1 MKNNYMKKSFAASIA
16 AALVVTMSVAIP
28 STARAADPTCTD
40 AGSSYQLAYESCTGV
55 DDLGAKYE
63 IRMPSKFNG
72 TLMLWSHGIRYAV
85 PLPAIPVVNP
95 VATAVNMEAE
105 VAPSEAIASE
115 LLLQGYALAGSG
127 FNRQGWNAEDA
138 VISNIQLINLAKT
151 KYAKIKKV
159 TAWGASMGGFITQ
172 SLQEQF
178 PAMIDAA
185 APLCTATNTPLA
197 EFKYA
202 GDFLFGIKTFFDPTI
217 MGSGYA
223 AGQAGYLQMI
233 GDIQK
238 VLTVFGSIS
247 AAITANPV
255 APAWPASSTAPAA
268 LKAIPVRSALLL
280 VGLIAGIP
288 TQSNSFDSSSGPAG
302 PLETSFGLAISP
314 ALAVLENGVQ
324 GAMLAIVGTYGE
336 EMKMGG
342 RFYDNTATN
351 WAAQVS
357 QDDLDSYNAALSGT
371 SAITAMLGYLTVA
384 GQRAAANPI
393 AKARFESQYVQTGQ
407 INVPTVAMTGLAD
420 PITPAGNTQWL
431 IDRGTNAKHLVVLWN
446 RTPET
451 YTEFNGQSPV
461 SKSPAAATNGTG
473 HCNFTQDQ
481 WLLAA
486 KIANTAAKTGK
497 LPTLKTIN
505 SLVAKVNTY
514 DTTLFVD
521 PDFAATPL
529 KYNQ

>member
-1 MKNNYMKKSFAASIA
+1 MKTTLIRKSLATVVAS
-16 AALVVTMSVAIP
+16 ALVVTFTVATSQIA
-28 STARAADPTCTD
+28 SAADTPTCNTV
-40 AGSSYQLAYESCTGV
+40 GTNQVCTGT

-63 IRMPSKFNG
+63 IRVPNKFNG
-72 TLMLWSHGIRYAV
+72 TLMLWSHGIRFAV

-95 VATAVNMEAE
+95 VATGVNMAPE
-105 VAPSEAIASE
+105 VAPSEALATV
-115 LLLQGYALAGSG
+115 LLAQGYALAGSG

-138 VISNIQLINLAKT
+138 VISNIQLINAAKNQFP
-151 KYAKIKKV
+151 KIKKV

-185 APLCTATNTPLA
+185 APLCMASNTPSA

-217 MGSGYA
+217 MGNGYA

-342 RFYDNTATN
+342 RFYDNSKTN
-351 WAAQVS
+351 WATQVS

-384 GQRAAANPI
+384 GQRVTADAT
-393 AKARFESQYVQTGQ
+393 AKARFESQYVQTGK
-407 INVPTVAMTGLAD
+407 INVPTVAMTGMAD

-431 IDRGTNAKHLVVLWN
+431 VDKAGKNNKNLVVLWN
-446 RTPET
+446 KTPET

-473 HCNFTQDQ
+473 HCNFTADQ

-486 KIANTAAKTGK
+486 KIANSAAKSGK
-497 LPTLKTIN
+497 LPSDKSIN
-505 SLVAKVNTY
+505 SMVAKANKW
-514 DTTLFVD
+514 DSTLVLD
-521 PDFAATPL
+521 RDLAATPL

>member
-1 MKNNYMKKSFAASIA
+1 MKTTLIRKSLATVVAS
-16 AALVVTMSVAIP
+16 ALVVTFTVATSQIA
-28 STARAADPTCTD
+28 SAADTPTCNTV
-40 AGSSYQLAYESCTGV
+40 GTNQVCTGT

-63 IRMPSKFNG
+63 IRVPNKFNG
-72 TLMLWSHGIRYAV
+72 TLMLWSHGIRFAV

-95 VATAVNMEAE
+95 VATAVNMAPE
-105 VAPSEAIASE
+105 VAPSEALATV
-115 LLLQGYALAGSG
+115 LLAQGYALAGSG

-138 VISNIQLINLAKT
+138 VISNIQLINAAKT
-151 KYAKIKKV
+151 QFPKIKKV

-185 APLCTATNTPLA
+185 APLCMASNTPSA

-217 MGSGYA
+217 MGNGYA

-420 PITPAGNTQWL
+420 PISPAGNTQWL

>member
-1 MKNNYMKKSFAASIA
+1 MKTTLIRKSLATVVAS
-16 AALVVTMSVAIP
+16 ALAVTFTVATTHVA
-28 STARAADPTCTD
+28 SAADRPTCTTV
-40 AGSSYQLAYESCTGV
+40 GTNQVCTGT

-63 IRMPSKFNG
+63 IRVPNKFNG

-95 VATAVNMEAE
+95 VATAVNMAPE
-105 VAPSEAIASE
+105 VAPSEGLATA
-115 LLLQGYALAGSG
+115 LLAQGYALAGSG

-138 VISNIQLINLAKT
+138 VISNIQLINIAKDEFP
-151 KYAKIKKV
+151 KIKKV

-178 PAMIDAA
+178 PAMIDSA
-185 APLCTATNTPLA
+185 APLCMASNTPSA

-223 AGQAGYLQMI
+223 AGQAGYMQMI

>member
-1 MKNNYMKKSFAASIA
+1 MKTTLIRKSLATVVAS
-16 AALVVTMSVAIP
+16 ALVVTFTVATSQIA
-28 STARAADPTCTD
+28 SAADTPTCNTV
-40 AGSSYQLAYESCTGV
+40 GTNQVCTGT

-63 IRMPSKFNG
+63 IRVPNKFNG

-95 VATAVNMEAE
+95 VATAVNMAPE
-105 VAPSEAIASE
+105 VAPSEGLATA
-115 LLLQGYALAGSG
+115 LLAQGYALAGSG

-138 VISNIQLINLAKT
+138 VISNIQLINTAKT
-151 KYAKIKKV
+151 QFPKIKKV

-185 APLCTATNTPLA
+185 APLCMASNTPLA

-217 MGSGYA
+217 KGSGYS
-223 AGQAGYLQMI
+223 AGQAGYLEMI

-238 VLTVFGSIS
+238 VLTVFGSIQ
-247 AAITANPV
+247 AAMAANPL
-255 APAWPASSTAPAA
+255 APAWPSTSTAPAS
-268 LKAIPVRSALLL
+268 LQAIPVRSSLLL
-280 VGLIAGIP
+280 IGLIAGIP

-357 QDDLDSYNAALSGT
+357 QDDLDAYNAGLSGT
-371 SAITAMLGYLTVA
+371 SAITGMLGYLTVA
-384 GQRAAANPI
+384 GQRVAADPI
-393 AKARFESQYVQTGQ
+393 AKARFASQYVQTGQ
-407 INVPTVAMTGLAD
+407 INVPTVAMTALAD
-420 PITPAGNTQWL
+420 PVTPAGNTQWL
-431 IDRGTNAKHLVVLWN
+431 IDRGTNPKNLVVLWN

-451 YTEFNGQSPV
+451 YTEFNGLSPV
-461 SKSPAAATNGTG
+461 SKSPAAATNGTN
-473 HCNFTQDQ
+473 HCNFTLDQ
-481 WLLAA
+481 WMLAA
-486 KIANTAAKTGK
+486 KIANSAAKTGK
-497 LPTLKTIN
+497 LPTSKTIN
-505 SLVAKVNTY
+505 GLVAKVNTY
-514 DTTLFVD
+514 NTTLFVD